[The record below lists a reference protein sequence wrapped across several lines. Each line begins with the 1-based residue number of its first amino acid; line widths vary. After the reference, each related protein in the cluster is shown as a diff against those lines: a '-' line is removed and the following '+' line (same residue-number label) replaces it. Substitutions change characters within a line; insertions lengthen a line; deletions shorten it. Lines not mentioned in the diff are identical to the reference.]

1 MIEEILNKAIELHNE
16 DFKIAETSNLSEVNN
31 LSDEMSAIV
40 CSATVF
46 FINLK
51 NMPYII
57 KNDGKRA
64 ASKTYKIFHEALS
77 VFAKETNAYLID
89 HNSNSFLLVYASSI
103 KEIDTHIENAY
114 RLSYV
119 LGKELVKSIPQFNS
133 LNFAIG
139 IDHGRVLGTKSN
151 QGILWYGTCIDKAA
165 AISELCLKPS
175 YLGISGL
182 IYSEISENL
191 KTITRHILG
200 IPKKEPAWVKGSY
213 QFENERKHYYSSN
226 HTIEVK

>member
-1 MIEEILNKAIELHNE
+1 MIDEILSRAIELRDKE
-16 DFKIAETSNLSEVNN
+16 FAITETSNLSEVNN
-31 LSDEMSAIV
+31 LNNEMSAIV
-40 CSATVF
+40 SSATVLY
-46 FINLK
+46 INLK

-64 ASKTYKIFHEALS
+64 ASKTYKIFHEVLEI
-77 VFAKETNAYLID
+77 FAKETNAYLID
-89 HNSNSFLLVYASSI
+89 HNSSSILMVYPSSI
-103 KEIDTHIENAY
+103 KEIDTHIENAFK
-114 RLSYV
+114 LSYV
-119 LGKELVKSIPQFNS
+119 LGKELVKNITQFGS
-133 LNFAIG
+133 LNFSIG
-139 IDHGRVLGTKSN
+139 IDHGRILGTKCN
-151 QGILWYGTCIDKAA
+151 NGILWYGTCIDKAA